1 VKGIRDRIQ
10 ALDRLRGLIVVLMAL
25 DHANYFVAQAHPS
38 GEYWGGSLPVY
49 PNVGAFLT
57 RLVTHLAAPGFFFLM
72 GAGMVLFSL
81 KRTEEGWKKAEI
93 RSHFLLRG
101 TLLILLQLL
110 VINRAWELSPGGWGL
125 TIYIGV
131 LTALGGVMIMSTW
144 LVDMRPAIL
153 LVLAAGS
160 LIATELLTP
169 SPDRWGHA
177 FHPLLRLLL
186 IPGGTQAF
194 WVNYPL
200 LPWLGVTLFGLAFGG
215 WLIQARQRALRQA
228 LWIGVGALLVF
239 VLLRLGNGF
248 GNIRSRIAGGW
259 TAFFN
264 LVKYPP
270 SLTFILLT
278 IGIELIL
285 LWLFYFIAESDRNS
299 WEPLLVFG
307 RTPLFFYTIHL
318 FLYAGIG
325 RLCTPRGTSLSIM
338 VLYWL
343 LGLALLYPAC
353 LGFGVWKRRQS
364 SRSLIR
370 FF

>member
-1 VKGIRDRIQ
+1 
-10 ALDRLRGLIVVLMAL
+10 MAL
-25 DHANYFVAQAHPS
+25 DHANYFVAQAHSS

-49 PNVGAFLT
+49 PTVWAFLT

-72 GAGMVLFSL
+72 GVGMVLLSL
-81 KRTEEGWKKAEI
+81 RRGEEGWNKAEI
-93 RSHFLLRG
+93 RRHFLLRG
-101 TLLILLQLL
+101 VLLILLQLL
-110 VINRAWELSPGGWGL
+110 VINRAWELSLGGWGL
-125 TIYIGV
+125 TVYIGV
-131 LTALGGVMIMSTW
+131 LTALGGAMIVTAW

-153 LVLAAGS
+153 LVLAAGP

-186 IPGGTQAF
+186 IPGGAQAF

-215 WLIQARQRALRQA
+215 WLILADKKTFHRAL
-228 LWIGVGALLVF
+228 LIGVGALLLF
-239 VLLRLGNGF
+239 ALLRLGNGF
-248 GNIRSRIAGGW
+248 GNIRSTAAGGW
-259 TAFFN
+259 TAFLN

-270 SLTFILLT
+270 SLTFVLLT
-278 IGIELIL
+278 IGVNLIVL
-285 LWLFYFIAESDRNS
+285 RLFYFLEGNGRSS
-299 WEPLLVFG
+299 WDPLLVFG

-325 RLCTPRGTSLSIM
+325 RLFTPRGTSLSIM

-370 FF
+370 LF